1 MATTLSRV
9 NFISAVKFSSD
20 WISVRTKRTAATS
33 TVLTM
38 RTTMAHLLDS
48 SISVVAA
55 QTCVIQV
62 IMKITWRLL
71 SDLYLMFYAFM
82 SSEI

>member
-33 TVLTM
+33 TVWTM

-55 QTCVIQV
+55 QTCKYTYTTYRYMIKG
-62 IMKITWRLL
+62 ILFKIIW
-71 SDLYLMFYAFM
+71 LMQ
-82 SSEI
+82 